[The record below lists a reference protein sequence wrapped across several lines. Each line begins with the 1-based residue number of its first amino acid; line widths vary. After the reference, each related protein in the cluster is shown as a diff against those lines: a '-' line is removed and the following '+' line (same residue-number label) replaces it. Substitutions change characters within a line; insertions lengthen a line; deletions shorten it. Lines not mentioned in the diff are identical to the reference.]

1 MGGQVKGVRFGMGR
15 GSAGRGTSV
24 DPGPVIPAPSIE
36 AETTAWV
43 AAVTGNGGT
52 ASGATQT
59 IVDNFLKALK
69 ADAGLWAKV
78 NNGNARLSLVCG
90 DQLAAALVPILAGG
104 GAATDTGNN
113 LVGGDYSEA
122 VGITGNAA
130 NKTVDTISATAAGQ
144 TTADGCVMMA
154 STVEVVHSNYAFF
167 WSDEANKEE
176 AYCDTTAETK
186 TLVHAGSTW
195 TIDQNPDTR
204 RGIWGVSTVAN
215 AFQAYRNG
223 GRRKGTDITTFAAI
237 SVAGVYRFLG
247 RAGGSFESAGSLGG
261 YFIGPGLT
269 NAQARTFC
277 NAMQTALT
285 ALGRSYQKAA
295 EKRPLRAYGDSMTFG
310 AGSTGN
316 ANGWVKQY
324 YTADPTRMCFNG
336 GISGENSGQIK
347 TRLLADAKIADDIVV
362 IMAGTNDYQGGAG
375 AVTAALAN
383 IADMVAAVTATG
395 NTRYV
400 VCTPMGSWADTIG
413 SGDHDLLM
421 DLCDGIIADY
431 PDNHALTREAVVAAT
446 DGSPTDNADTAND
459 VTPTSKRN
467 GVDDPHLNDAGYLV
481 VMNTIKSFI
490 DGKGW

>member
-1 MGGQVKGVRFGMGR
+1 MRGLGLGLGLRLRRGNGGG
-15 GSAGRGTSV
+15 GTV
-24 DPGPVIPAPSIE
+24 TPE

-43 AAVTGNGGT
+43 AAVVGNGGT
-52 ASGATQT
+52 VDAPTQV
-59 IVDNFLKALK
+59 IVNAFIVALK

-78 NNGNARLSLVCG
+78 NNGDARLSLVCG

-104 GAATDTGNN
+104 GAALDVGNN
-113 LVGGDYSEA
+113 LVGGDYSPT

-130 NKTVDTISATAAGQ
+130 NKTVDTISATNAGQ

-154 STVEVVHSNYAFF
+154 STAEVAHSNYSFF

-176 AYCDTTAETK
+176 CYCDTAADLK
-186 TLVHAGSTW
+186 TFLHAGSSFTG
-195 TIDQNPDTR
+195 IGMFPDTR
-204 RGIWGVSTVAN
+204 RGIWGVNTLAN
-215 AFQAYRNG
+215 AFQAFRNG
-223 GRRKGTDITTFAAI
+223 GRRSAVDVTTFAAI
-237 SVAGVYRFLG
+237 SAAGVYRFLG

-269 NAQARTFC
+269 NAQVRTLS

-310 AGSTGN
+310 AGSTAN

-336 GISGENSGQIK
+336 GISGQDSAQIEA
-347 TRLLADAKIADDIVV
+347 RLIADAKIADDVVV
-362 IMAGTNDYQGGAG
+362 IMAGTNDYQGGGA

-383 IADMVAAVTATG
+383 IADMVAAVVATG

-400 VCTPMGSWADTIG
+400 VCTPVGSWADTIG

-421 DLCDGIIADY
+421 DLCDGI
-431 PDNHALTREAVVAAT
+431 VAAYPNNYVDT
-446 DGSPTDNADTAND
+446 RQAVIDANDGSPTDLADVAND
-459 VTPTSKRN
+459 VTPTSLRN
-467 GVDDPHLNDAGYLV
+467 TGDDPHLNDAGYAAF
-481 VMNTIKSFI
+481 TDAIKTFI